1 MMQPAYEQTMDAPVF
16 PVFRYRELL
25 KKSKP
30 QAGKQISKKKKDQP
44 FLTNPYDFFGDPNG
58 NRTHVSGVRGQRPR
72 PLDDGAMKC
81 SVIKKDVYTKKMLL
95 SNTIS
100 GKNENDR
107 GNARQDQ
114 LSDQGRTLLSCH
126 RE

>member
-1 MMQPAYEQTMDAPVF
+1 
-16 PVFRYRELL
+16 
-25 KKSKP
+25 
-30 QAGKQISKKKKDQP
+30 
-44 FLTNPYDFFGDPNG
+44 
-58 NRTHVSGVRGQRPR
+58 
-72 PLDDGAMKC
+72 MKC